1 MYLQAQM
8 FLQTTMATLWLT
20 FNIPVY
26 LKYAANFSFHAM
38 FSFYVSNQCMD
49 LQKLEKQQYSPFYK
63 PSAIPRKK
71 KKEKLRHCINFGDTH
86 GPETKYQIF
95 FGLRAERCII
105 LYPVNSCSYSIYQVA
120 QFILDDC
127 IGKGKGSSCRIVCTQ
142 PRRISAISVCF
153 FFCRFAL

>member
-1 MYLQAQM
+1 MYGFIETRRVVL
-8 FLQTTMATLWLT
+8 
-20 FNIPVY
+20 N
-26 LKYAANFSFHAM
+26 
-38 FSFYVSNQCMD
+38 
-49 LQKLEKQQYSPFYK
+49 SPFYK
-63 PSAIPRKK
+63 PSAIPQ
-71 KKEKLRHCINFGDTH
+71 EKLHHCVNFGDTH

-142 PRRISAISVCF
+142 PRRISAISVCYF
-153 FFCRFAL
+153 FVGLLFDYNMYTLPFELFSINMTTVVNVIVLS